1 MGRLELGRRR
11 RGVAGGSG
19 VFFGNETQMS
29 VQDSTAWSGC
39 SNSAEPSATN
49 APSTVAAIPVR
60 YAAVDVLDPTRLT
73 RLAT

>member
-1 MGRLELGRRR
+1 M
-11 RGVAGGSG
+11 VSVSISG
-19 VFFGNETQMS
+19 QSYVF
-29 VQDSTAWSGC
+29 
-39 SNSAEPSATN
+39 

>member
-1 MGRLELGRRR
+1 
-11 RGVAGGSG
+11 
-19 VFFGNETQMS
+19 MS